1 MKLNINE
8 RSIPRRERS
17 DIDYIKTIFKYQ
29 KDTLQWM
36 NDFIGS
42 ALASI
47 DEAEARIDSGD
58 FGYSDWGRT
67 PDDDEYFA
75 PEDKSVDEALADL
88 YDYDKTQEMYYAV
101 SDYCRNIK
109 DSIDVLRNVVI
120 NKED

>member
-1 MKLNINE
+1 MKLSISE
-8 RSIPRRERS
+8 RAVTRQEMS
-17 DIDYIKTIFKYQ
+17 DVDYIKTILRFQ
-29 KDTLQWM
+29 KDNLKWM
-36 NDFIGS
+36 SDSIGS

-47 DEAEARIDSGD
+47 DDAEARIDSGD
-58 FGYSDWGRT
+58 FGYDDWGRT
-67 PDDDEYFA
+67 PDDDEYFP

>member
-1 MKLNINE
+1 MKLSISE
-8 RSIPRRERS
+8 RAVPRRERS

-36 NDFIGS
+36 GDFIGS

-47 DEAEARIDSGD
+47 DDAETRIDSGD

-67 PDDDEYFA
+67 PDDDEYFP

-88 YDYDKTQEMYYAV
+88 YDYDKTQEMYTV
-101 SDYCRNIK
+101 VHDYCRNIK